1 MNKLII
7 DAAKDKIFLMIINND
22 INYSITH
29 ENSKINY
36 EKLSILINDFLNKK
50 NLDLDKVSQ
59 IYVNRGPGSFAGIR
73 NSLSVVKAFHLANKI
88 GYNFVEL
95 FTERKINKKNPIWSE
110 KGRYLLK
117 KISKKNNLSLIT
129 ACDDHIISSGFNKK
143 YLTYVR
149 QLLDKLSQLKIKIVS
164 SILGRHEKDGI
175 YNISSNSLRQLIS

>member
-88 GYNFVEL
+88 DYYCYSFEDFNEKNEVKYENIPNLCDKLKVEKNL
-95 FTERKINKKNPIWSE
+95 INPI
-110 KGRYLLK
+110 YL
-117 KISKKNNLSLIT
+117 S
-129 ACDDHIISSGFNKK
+129 
-143 YLTYVR
+143 
-149 QLLDKLSQLKIKIVS
+149 
-164 SILGRHEKDGI
+164 
-175 YNISSNSLRQLIS
+175 